1 MLSFSEFRYV
11 SVSPGHVVSQPKL
24 LEKTNAYYACY
35 ACAREYMS
43 SVNIKVGRPANFAP
57 VWEMLE
63 CSSR

>member
-1 MLSFSEFRYV
+1 MLSFSELLYV
-11 SVSPGHVVSQPKL
+11 AQSLDRLFFDLNL
-24 LEKTNAYYACY
+24 LKNRSYYTCY

-63 CSSR
+63 CSST